1 MENNVSLQCI
11 QVILPKG
18 SNQEELELYPITLKL
33 LRHQNQT
40 TRLPQQP
47 NTWSGMVGGYGA
59 AALSKLYFYC
69 TVLNSTGKIY
79 LIIDLKK
86 NRFFRL

>member
-1 MENNVSLQCI
+1 MDNNVLQLCT
-11 QVILPKG
+11 QVILPRG

-40 TRLPQQP
+40 TRLPHQP

-59 AALSKLYFYC
+59 AALSKFNFYC
-69 TVLNSTGKIY
+69 VQ
-79 LIIDLKK
+79 LIVKVKFI
-86 NRFFRL
+86 